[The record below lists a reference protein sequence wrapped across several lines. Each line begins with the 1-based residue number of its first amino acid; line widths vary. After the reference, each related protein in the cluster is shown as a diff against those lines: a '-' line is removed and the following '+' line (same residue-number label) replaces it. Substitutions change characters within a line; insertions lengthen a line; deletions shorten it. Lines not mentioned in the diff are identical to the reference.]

1 MSLHI
6 DLIKSE
12 NKYRQLELAIAFI
25 SFFNLI
31 VNKLKIKVNGD
42 VIHEEQLK
50 GIDKN
55 KLIKIIDS
63 NIDNK
68 ESLHIQFLFNL
79 NSHIGYLNINNNY
92 DSNIFGNIEANIFPD
107 KISNSN
113 INNFFDLLRHN
124 IINKD
129 NLDKFFVNHKQIL
142 SKAYIDINEEG
153 GDNPF
158 DILYE
163 YGTTGY
169 NFFMKLFKAVELLS
183 EENQDFLDLYTK
195 LRSSDKNYF
204 SSLLWHDDKIRDYA
218 FKIANENNIVA
229 QVGSFR
235 LYADNKVQLKKSY
248 KEMAEK
254 ILNPIFMEIPSM
266 EEQVKKVSSNLP
278 NQ

>member
-1 MSLHI
+1 MRLHI
-6 DLIKSE
+6 NLIKSE
-12 NKYRQLELAIAFI
+12 NKYRQLELAVAFI

-31 VNKLKIKVNGD
+31 VNKLKIKVNGEI
-42 VIHEEQLK
+42 IHEEQLE

-55 KLIKIIDS
+55 KIIKIIDS
-63 NIDNK
+63 NIENIG
-68 ESLHIQFLFNL
+68 SLHIQFLFNL
-79 NSHIGYLNINNNY
+79 NSYIGYLNINNNY
-92 DSNIFGNIEANIFPD
+92 DSNIFGDIEADIFPD
-107 KISNSN
+107 KISNSD
-113 INNFFDLLRHN
+113 INRFFDLLHHS

-129 NLDKFFVNHKQIL
+129 NLNKFFANHKQIL
-142 SKAYIDINEEG
+142 SKAYVDINEEG
-153 GDNPF
+153 EDNPF
-158 DILYE
+158 DTLYE

-169 NFFMKLFKAVELLS
+169 TFFIKLFRAVELLS

-235 LYADNKVQLKKSY
+235 LYADDQAQLKKSY

-278 NQ
+278 NT